1 MTMIYLKILK
11 QIANKHNDWVNI
23 VRSFGCNNETAEDI
37 VQEMYIKVQL
47 KLEEGLD
54 IRYGDD
60 DFNYSYVFRILRNL
74 FIDLKR
80 KESKVHIVDIDKVKE
95 DFSVDENTDYDKALE
110 KIQNQMDQLFWY
122 DKKVYQIIDDGSS
135 IADLSRKTHIPYYS
149 LYNTFKKVRQ
159 KLKKIL

>member
-1 MTMIYLKILK
+1 MIYLKILK

-159 KLKKIL
+159 KLKRLL

>member
-1 MTMIYLKILK
+1 MIYLKILK
-11 QIANKHNDWVNI
+11 QIANKHKDWINI

-159 KLKKIL
+159 KLKKLL

>member
-1 MTMIYLKILK
+1 MIYLKILK
-11 QIANKHNDWVNI
+11 QIANKHKDWINI

-80 KESKVHIVDIDKVKE
+80 KESKVQIVDIDNVKE

-159 KLKKIL
+159 KLKKL

>member
-54 IRYGDD
+54 IRYGDE

-80 KESKVHIVDIDKVKE
+80 KESKVHIVDIYKVKE

-159 KLKKIL
+159 KLKRLL

>member
-1 MTMIYLKILK
+1 MIYLKILK

-159 KLKKIL
+159 KLKKLL

>member
-80 KESKVHIVDIDKVKE
+80 KESKVHIVDIDKFKE

-159 KLKKIL
+159 KLKKLL

>member
-1 MTMIYLKILK
+1 MIYLKILK
-11 QIANKHNDWVNI
+11 QIANRHNDWVNI

-47 KLEEGLD
+47 KLKEGLD

-80 KESKVHIVDIDKVKE
+80 KESKVHIVDIDNVE
-95 DFSVDENTDYDKALE
+95 EEFVVDENTDYDKALE

-159 KLKKIL
+159 KLKKLL

>member
-1 MTMIYLKILK
+1 MIYLKILK
-11 QIANKHNDWVNI
+11 QIANKHKDWINI

-80 KESKVHIVDIDKVKE
+80 KESKVQIVDIDNVKE

-159 KLKKIL
+159 KLKKLL

>member
-11 QIANKHNDWVNI
+11 QIANKHKDWINI

-159 KLKKIL
+159 KLKKLL

>member
-11 QIANKHNDWVNI
+11 QIANRHNDWVNI

-80 KESKVHIVDIDKVKE
+80 KESKVHIVDIDNVE
-95 DFSVDENTDYDKALE
+95 EEFVVDENTDYDKALE

-159 KLKKIL
+159 KLKKLL

>member
-11 QIANKHNDWVNI
+11 QIANKHKDWINI

-80 KESKVHIVDIDKVKE
+80 KESKVQIVDIDNVKE

-159 KLKKIL
+159 KLKRLL

>member
-1 MTMIYLKILK
+1 MIYLKILK

-159 KLKKIL
+159 KLKKLI

>member
-11 QIANKHNDWVNI
+11 QIANKHKDWINI

-80 KESKVHIVDIDKVKE
+80 KESKVHIVDIDNVE
-95 DFSVDENTDYDKALE
+95 EEFVVDENTDYDKALE

-159 KLKKIL
+159 KLKKLL

>member
-11 QIANKHNDWVNI
+11 QIANKHKDWINI

-80 KESKVHIVDIDKVKE
+80 KESKVQIVDIDNVKE

-159 KLKKIL
+159 KLKKLL

>member
-95 DFSVDENTDYDKALE
+95 DFIVDENTDYDKALE

-159 KLKKIL
+159 KLKKLL

>member
-11 QIANKHNDWVNI
+11 QIANKHKDWINI

-80 KESKVHIVDIDKVKE
+80 KESKVQIVDIDNVKE

-110 KIQNQMDQLFWY
+110 KIQNQMDQ
-122 DKKVYQIIDDGSS
+122 
-135 IADLSRKTHIPYYS
+135 
-149 LYNTFKKVRQ
+149 
-159 KLKKIL
+159 

>member
-95 DFSVDENTDYDKALE
+95 DFIVDENTDYDKALE

-159 KLKKIL
+159 KLKRLL

>member
-159 KLKKIL
+159 KLKKLL

>member
-149 LYNTFKKVRQ
+149 LYNTFKKVRK
-159 KLKKIL
+159 KLKRLL

>member
-11 QIANKHNDWVNI
+11 QIANRHNDWVNI

-47 KLEEGLD
+47 KLKEGLD

-80 KESKVHIVDIDKVKE
+80 KESKVHIVDIDNVE
-95 DFSVDENTDYDKALE
+95 EEFVVDENTDYDKALE

-159 KLKKIL
+159 KLKKLL

>member
-11 QIANKHNDWVNI
+11 QIANRQNDWVNI

-47 KLEEGLD
+47 KLKEGLD

-80 KESKVHIVDIDKVKE
+80 KESKVHIVDIDNVE
-95 DFSVDENTDYDKALE
+95 EEFVVDENTDYDKALE

-159 KLKKIL
+159 KLKKLL

>member
-1 MTMIYLKILK
+1 
-11 QIANKHNDWVNI
+11 
-23 VRSFGCNNETAEDI
+23 
-37 VQEMYIKVQL
+37 MYIKVQL

-80 KESKVHIVDIDKVKE
+80 KESKVHIVDIDNVE
-95 DFSVDENTDYDKALE
+95 EEFVVDENTDYDKALE

-159 KLKKIL
+159 KLKKLL